1 MLAFKY
7 CAGYF
12 DILTL
17 SSSSKMHSQ
26 KTDFTSSH
34 KKLTKTRSWA
44 FLFLVDF
51 TAAIKWVKLLQC
63 KITVM

>member
-26 KTDFTSSH
+26 KTNFTSSH

-51 TAAIKWVKLLQC
+51 AAVSKMG
-63 KITVM
+63 KITAM